1 MTPTPTEKY
10 IQKLGS
16 LQEGDL
22 GLLRAHAGQRLDHTV
37 QGFDLFTGIW
47 WPLRQQDQ
55 RAPRRH
61 VAWLIAT
68 LYACCRL
75 EQESGKTLARQL
87 RQCHQRLE
95 REHAERFRQQFDCL
109 LSLPLADLGPALRWA
124 IDRLSAAGQ
133 TLDWVKLTDDL
144 SVWERPSKRLEWAEQ
159 FLGD

>member
-1 MTPTPTEKY
+1 MTPTERY
-10 IQKLGS
+10 IKKLES

-22 GLLRAHAGQRLDHTV
+22 GLLRAHGGQRLDHTV
-37 QGFDLFTGIW
+37 PGFDLFTGLW
-47 WPLRQQDQ
+47 WPIRQGKQGQ

-68 LYACCRL
+68 LYASCPL

-87 RQCHQRLE
+87 RRCHQRLAKE
-95 REHAERFRQQFDCL
+95 SAERFQQRFDRL

-124 IDRLSAAGQ
+124 LGQVSTAGQ
-133 TLDWVKLTDDL
+133 VLDWVKLTDDL